1 MLTLSIIAKQPQI
14 PFPSYALR
22 ALMKQILEGMRA
34 FHSSGFV
41 HRDIKCDNI
50 LLHSPPGSG
59 RVYAK
64 ISDFGFAKKEDTV
77 NEQTYVAGT
86 IPFMAPELF
95 KLPTIISQKVDMYAI
110 GIIFYKLITHEYPV
124 DQPNAKLQGKA
135 LWDMPKIERLQK
147 FENDILWNLLSKLL
161 EFDPIKRIT
170 AAEAL
175 QHSFFS
181 SLQEF
186 DDISPEQQDLALQ
199 AAAAE
204 FEGNENIT
212 QFDKDPTFIVSES
225 TIKLFIQ
232 QYLISH
238 PNQENLINNQNI
250 QQKEEFQTI

>member
-1 MLTLSIIAKQPQI
+1 MLTLSIITKQPQI
-14 PFPSYALR
+14 PFPSYAVR

-34 FHSSGFV
+34 FHASGFV

-59 RVYAK
+59 RVYVK
-64 ISDFGFAKKEDTV
+64 ISDFGFAKKEDTINV
-77 NEQTYVAGT
+77 QTYIAGT

-110 GIIFYKLITHEYPV
+110 GVIFYKLITHEYPV
-124 DQPNAKLQGKA
+124 DYPNVKLQGKA
-135 LWDMPKIERLQK
+135 LRDMPKIERLQK
-147 FENDILWNLLSKLL
+147 FENDILWDLLSKLL
-161 EFDPIKRIT
+161 EFDPIERIT

-175 QHSFFS
+175 QHSFFT

-204 FEGNENIT
+204 LEGNENIT
-212 QFDKDPTFIVSES
+212 EFDKDPTFI
-225 TIKLFIQ
+225 K
-232 QYLISH
+232 
-238 PNQENLINNQNI
+238 
-250 QQKEEFQTI
+250 